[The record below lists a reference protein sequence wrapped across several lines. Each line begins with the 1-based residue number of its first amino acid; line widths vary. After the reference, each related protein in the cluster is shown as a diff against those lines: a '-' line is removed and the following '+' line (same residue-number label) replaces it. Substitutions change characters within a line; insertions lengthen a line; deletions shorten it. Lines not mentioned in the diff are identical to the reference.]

1 MKKYFFICISILIM
15 IIIFK
20 FSSEDAG
27 ESSRRSGIVL
37 EFIKSLSSKYL
48 KEDLL
53 SYAVRKSAHF
63 TIYFLLG
70 SSLQLSFNDNAR
82 SIPNKFIVLAIV
94 FLYACSDELHQS
106 FIPGRSSEFGDVLI
120 DSAGGLA
127 SIFIGDILRKI
138 SETVYRDRVKNI
150 LKGE

>member
-27 ESSRRSGIVL
+27 ESSRRSGVIL
-37 EFIKSLSSKYL
+37 EFIQRLSSRYL
-48 KEDLL
+48 KEDFL
-53 SYAVRKSAHF
+53 SYTLRKSAHF
-63 TIYFLLG
+63 TMYFFLG
-70 SSLQLSFNDNAR
+70 SSLQLSFHDNSQSLR
-82 SIPNKFIVLAIV
+82 SKFIVFMLV
-94 FLYACSDELHQS
+94 FLYACSDEFHQA
-106 FIPGRSSEFGDVLI
+106 FIPGRSSEFGDVII

-127 SIFIGDILRKI
+127 SIFTGELLRKI
-138 SETVYRDRVKNI
+138 FRTVHRDRVKNI